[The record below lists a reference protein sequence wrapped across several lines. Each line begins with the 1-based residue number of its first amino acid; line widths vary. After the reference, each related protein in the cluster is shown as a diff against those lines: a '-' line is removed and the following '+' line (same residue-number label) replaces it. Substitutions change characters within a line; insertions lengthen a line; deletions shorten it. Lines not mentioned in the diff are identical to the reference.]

1 MTWQIVRDGLFL
13 FSKQGEKRK
22 GSSYGVGLGASG
34 ADDRR
39 RWVASATRLSRS
51 FSFGTTCLA
60 TRMLSNSLWQFD
72 IDPSARLVSAS
83 ASFPRPSYL
92 AFLRQLLR
100 HLRLDLLQHRL
111 RLLRHRRVTSREVV
125 PFQLAQRALQALRV
139 ELLEASCAG
148 AGDDGRCWCWCCL

>member
-1 MTWQIVRDGLFL
+1 MDSFFFL
-13 FSKQGEKRK
+13 QNKEKEK
-22 GSSYGVGLGASG
+22 GGSYGVGLGASG
-34 ADDRR
+34 ADDKR

-60 TRMLSNSLWQFD
+60 MRMLSNSLWQLILIRQQD
-72 IDPSARLVSAS
+72 CLCSLSLVPSLG
-83 ASFPRPSYL
+83 PSYL
-92 AFLRQLLR
+92 AFLRQLVR

-139 ELLEASCAG
+139 ELLEPSCTG
-148 AGDDGRCWCWCCL
+148 AGDDWRCGCWCWC